1 MVTKRMNLEEL
12 EKIDSK
18 KMYQTYDKW
27 PEIAKDGFDN
37 DFEKFDAKGIDHV
50 VFSGMGG
57 SGSIGD
63 VISAI
68 LSKEDIHVSNVKG
81 YHLPKT
87 VDSNTLVISTSV
99 SGNTKETLTVLEK
112 AQKTDAKI
120 AIFSSGGMIQK
131 FSKTNNLFFQEISM
145 IHSPRASFPKFL
157 FAILNIL
164 KEIIPIK
171 KTDMEEAI
179 SSLEITRN
187 NIFSNNLT
195 EDNIS
200 LKLAEWIKGIPLIYY
215 PGGLQSAA
223 IRFKNSL
230 QENSKMHVITEE
242 LIESC
247 HNGIVAWKIN
257 SKVQP
262 ILMRGQNDH
271 IKTIERWNILKEFFT
286 DKKIGYFEIESING
300 NILSKIVNLVYLL
313 DYSSIYHAVLN
324 HIDPSPVNAIDFV
337 KNKL

>member
-1 MVTKRMNLEEL
+1 MKIENL

-27 PEIAKDGFDN
+27 PEIAKNSFNN
-37 DFEKFDAKGIDHV
+37 DFEKFDTKGIDHI

-63 VISAI
+63 VVSAI

-87 VDSNTLVISTSV
+87 VDSNSLVVATSI

-120 AIFSSGGMIQK
+120 AVFSSGGMIQK
-131 FSKTNNLFFQEISM
+131 FSETNNLFFQEISM

-157 FAILNIL
+157 FSILNIL

-171 KTDMEEAI
+171 EIDIKEAI

-187 NIFSNNLT
+187 SIFSNNLT
-195 EDNIS
+195 EENIS
-200 LKLAEWIKGIPLIYY
+200 LKLAEWIKEIPLIYY
-215 PGGLQSAA
+215 PWGLQSAA

-230 QENSKMHVITEE
+230 QENSKTHVITEDV
-242 LIESC
+242 IESC
-247 HNGIVAWKIN
+247 HNDIVAWEKN
-257 SKVQP
+257 SNVQP
-262 ILMRGQNDH
+262 ILIRGHDDY
-271 IKTIERWNILKEFFT
+271 IKTIERWDILKEFFR
-286 DKKIGYFEIESING
+286 DRKIEFFEIKSVDG

-313 DYSSIYHAVLN
+313 DYASIYHAVLKK
-324 HIDPSPVNAIDFV
+324 IDPSPVNAIDFV
-337 KNKL
+337 KARL

>member
-1 MVTKRMNLEEL
+1 MKIEDLV
-12 EKIDSK
+12 KIDSK

-27 PEIAKDGFDN
+27 PEIAKNSFDN
-37 DFEKFDAKGIDHV
+37 DFEKFDTKGIDHI

-63 VISAI
+63 VVSAI

-87 VDSNTLVISTSV
+87 VDSNSLVVATSI

-120 AIFSSGGMIQK
+120 AVFSSGGMIQK
-131 FSKTNNLFFQEISM
+131 FSETNNLFFQEISM

-157 FAILNIL
+157 FSILNIL

-171 KTDMEEAI
+171 EIDIKEAI

-187 NIFSNNLT
+187 SIFSNNLT
-195 EDNIS
+195 EENIS

-215 PGGLQSAA
+215 PWGLQSAA

-230 QENSKMHVITEE
+230 QENSKIHVITEDV
-242 LIESC
+242 IESC
-247 HNGIVAWKIN
+247 HNGIVAWEKN
-257 SKVQP
+257 SNVQP
-262 ILMRGQNDH
+262 ILIRGHDDH
-271 IKTIERWNILKEFFT
+271 IKTIERWNILKEFFR
-286 DKKIGYFEIESING
+286 DGKIEFFEIKSVDG

-324 HIDPSPVNAIDFV
+324 QIDPSPVNAIDFV

>member
-1 MVTKRMNLEEL
+1 MNIRDL

-27 PEIAKDGFDN
+27 PEIAKDSFDN
-37 DFEKFDAKGIDHV
+37 DFEKFDTKGIDHI

-63 VISAI
+63 VVSAI

-87 VDSNTLVISTSV
+87 VDSNSLVVATSI

-120 AIFSSGGMIQK
+120 AVFSSGGMIQK
-131 FSKTNNLFFQEISM
+131 FSETNNLFFQEISM

-157 FAILNIL
+157 FSILNIL

-171 KTDMEEAI
+171 EIDIKEAI

-187 NIFSNNLT
+187 SIFSNNLT
-195 EDNIS
+195 EENIS
-200 LKLAEWIKGIPLIYY
+200 LKLAEWIKEIPLIYY
-215 PGGLQSAA
+215 PWGLQSAA

-230 QENSKMHVITEE
+230 QENSKTHVITEDV
-242 LIESC
+242 IESC
-247 HNGIVAWKIN
+247 HNDIVAWEKN
-257 SKVQP
+257 SNVQP
-262 ILMRGQNDH
+262 ILIRGHDDH
-271 IKTIERWNILKEFFT
+271 IKTIERWNILKEFFR
-286 DKKIGYFEIESING
+286 DRKIEFFEIKSVDG

-313 DYSSIYHAVLN
+313 DYASIYHAVLKK
-324 HIDPSPVNAIDFV
+324 IDPSPVNAIDFV
-337 KNKL
+337 KARL

>member
-1 MVTKRMNLEEL
+1 MKIENL

-27 PEIAKDGFDN
+27 PEIAKNSFDN
-37 DFEKFDAKGIDHV
+37 DFEKFDTKGIDHI

-63 VISAI
+63 VVSAI

-87 VDSNTLVISTSV
+87 VDSNSLVVATSI

-120 AIFSSGGMIQK
+120 AVFSSGGMIQK
-131 FSKTNNLFFQEISM
+131 FSETNNLFFQEISM

-157 FAILNIL
+157 FSILNIL

-171 KTDMEEAI
+171 EIDIKEAI

-187 NIFSNNLT
+187 SIFSNNLT
-195 EDNIS
+195 EENIS
-200 LKLAEWIKGIPLIYY
+200 LKLAEWIKEIPLIYY
-215 PGGLQSAA
+215 PWGLQSAA

-230 QENSKMHVITEE
+230 QENSKTHVITEDV
-242 LIESC
+242 IESC
-247 HNGIVAWKIN
+247 HNGIVAWEKN
-257 SKVQP
+257 SNVQP
-262 ILMRGQNDH
+262 ILIRGHDDH
-271 IKTIERWNILKEFFT
+271 IKTIERWNILKEFFR
-286 DKKIGYFEIESING
+286 DGKIEFFEIKSVDG

-313 DYSSIYHAVLN
+313 DYASIYHAVLN
-324 HIDPSPVNAIDFV
+324 KIDPSPVNAIDFV

>member
-1 MVTKRMNLEEL
+1 MNIKDL

-27 PEIAKDGFDN
+27 PEIAKNGFDG
-37 DFEKFDAKGIDHV
+37 DFKKFDVKGIDHI

-87 VDSNTLVISTSV
+87 VDSNSLVVATSV
-99 SGNTKETLTVLEK
+99 SGDTRETLTVLEK

-120 AIFSSGGMIQK
+120 AAFSSGGMMQK
-131 FSKTNNLFFQEISM
+131 FCESNNIFFKEISM

-157 FAILNIL
+157 FSILSIL

-171 KTDMEEAI
+171 EIDVKEAI
-179 SSLEITRN
+179 SSLEITGN
-187 NIFSNNLT
+187 SIFSNNLT
-195 EDNIS
+195 GENIS
-200 LKLAEWIKGIPLIYY
+200 LKLAQWIKEIPLVYY
-215 PGGLQSAA
+215 PWGLQSAA

-230 QENSKMHVITEE
+230 QENSKTHVIAEDV
-242 LIESC
+242 IESC
-247 HNGIVAWKIN
+247 HNGIVAWEKN
-257 SKVQP
+257 SNVQP
-262 ILMRGQNDH
+262 ILIRGYDDH
-271 IKTIERWNILKEFFT
+271 IKTIERWKILKQFF
-286 DKKIGYFEIESING
+286 DEQRIEYFEIKSIDG
-300 NILSKIVNLVYLL
+300 NILSKIVNLIYLL
-313 DYSSIYHAVLN
+313 DYSSIYYAVL
-324 HIDPSPVNAIDFV
+324 HKVDPSPVNSIDFV
-337 KNKL
+337 KTRL

>member
-1 MVTKRMNLEEL
+1 MNIEDLK
-12 EKIDSK
+12 KIDSK

-27 PEIAKDGFDN
+27 PEIAKASFTN
-37 DFEKFDAKGIDHV
+37 NFQIFDAKEIDHI

-87 VDSNTLVISTSV
+87 VDSNTLVISTSI

-112 AQKTDAKI
+112 AQMTDAKI
-120 AIFSSGGMIQK
+120 AVFSSGGMIQK

-164 KEIIPIK
+164 REIIPIK
-171 KTDMEEAI
+171 KTSVEEAI

-200 LKLAEWIKGIPLIYY
+200 LKLAEWIKDIPLIYY
-215 PGGLQSAA
+215 PWGLQSAA

-230 QENSKMHVITEE
+230 QENSKMHVITEDV
-242 LIESC
+242 IESC

-262 ILMRGQNDH
+262 ILMRGHDDH
-271 IKTIERWNILKEFFT
+271 IKTIERWNILKEFFI
-286 DKKIGYFEIESING
+286 DKKIECFEIESING

-324 HIDPSPVNAIDFV
+324 HIDPSPTNSIDFV
-337 KNKL
+337 KTRL

>member
-1 MVTKRMNLEEL
+1 MVTKRMNLEDL

-37 DFEKFDAKGIDHV
+37 NFEKFDAKGIDHI

-87 VDSNTLVISTSV
+87 VDSNTLVISTSI

-112 AQKTDAKI
+112 AQMTDAKI
-120 AIFSSGGMIQK
+120 AVFSSGGMIQK
-131 FSKTNNLFFQEISM
+131 FSKTNNLFFQEIST

-157 FAILNIL
+157 FAILDIL
-164 KEIIPIK
+164 REIIPIK
-171 KTDMEEAI
+171 KTSVEEAI

-200 LKLAEWIKGIPLIYY
+200 LKLAEWIKDIPLIYY
-215 PGGLQSAA
+215 PWGLQSAA
-223 IRFKNSL
+223 VRFKNS
-230 QENSKMHVITEE
+230 
-242 LIESC
+242 
-247 HNGIVAWKIN
+247 
-257 SKVQP
+257 
-262 ILMRGQNDH
+262 
-271 IKTIERWNILKEFFT
+271 
-286 DKKIGYFEIESING
+286 
-300 NILSKIVNLVYLL
+300 
-313 DYSSIYHAVLN
+313 
-324 HIDPSPVNAIDFV
+324 
-337 KNKL
+337 

>member
-1 MVTKRMNLEEL
+1 MKIENL

-27 PEIAKDGFDN
+27 PEIAKNSFDN
-37 DFEKFDAKGIDHV
+37 DFEKFDTKGIDHI

-63 VISAI
+63 VVSAI

-87 VDSNTLVISTSV
+87 VDSNSLVVATSI

-120 AIFSSGGMIQK
+120 AVFSSGGMLQK
-131 FSKTNNLFFQEISM
+131 FSETNNLFFQEISM

-157 FAILNIL
+157 FSILNIL

-171 KTDMEEAI
+171 EIDIKEAI

-187 NIFSNNLT
+187 SIFSNNLT
-195 EDNIS
+195 EENIS
-200 LKLAEWIKGIPLIYY
+200 LKLAEWIKEIPLIYY
-215 PGGLQSAA
+215 PWGLQSAA

-230 QENSKMHVITEE
+230 QENSKTHVITEDV
-242 LIESC
+242 IESC
-247 HNGIVAWKIN
+247 HNDIVAWEKN
-257 SKVQP
+257 SNVQP
-262 ILMRGQNDH
+262 ILIRGHDDY
-271 IKTIERWNILKEFFT
+271 IKTIERWDILKEFFR
-286 DKKIGYFEIESING
+286 DRKIEF
-300 NILSKIVNLVYLL
+300 
-313 DYSSIYHAVLN
+313 
-324 HIDPSPVNAIDFV
+324 F
-337 KNKL
+337 

>member
-1 MVTKRMNLEEL
+1 MNVKDL

-18 KMYQTYDKW
+18 KMYQAYDKW
-27 PEIAKDGFDN
+27 PEIAKNGFGS
-37 DFEKFDAKGIDHV
+37 DFKKFDSKGIDHI

-87 VDSNTLVISTSV
+87 VDSNSLVISTSV

-131 FSKTNNLFFQEISM
+131 FSKTHNLFFQEISM
-145 IHSPRASFPKFL
+145 MHSPRASFPKFL
-157 FAILNIL
+157 FSILNIL
-164 KEIIPIK
+164 REIIPIK
-171 KTDMEEAI
+171 KTDVEEAI

-187 NIFSNNLT
+187 TIFSNNLT

-200 LKLAEWIKGIPLIYY
+200 LKLAEWIKDIPLIYY
-215 PGGLQSAA
+215 PWGLQSTA

-230 QENSKMHVITEE
+230 QENSKIHAITEDV
-242 LIESC
+242 IEAC
-247 HNGIVAWKIN
+247 HNDIVAWEKN

-262 ILMRGQNDH
+262 ILIRGYDDH
-271 IKTIERWNILKEFFT
+271 IKTIERWNILKEFFNE
-286 DKKIGYFEIESING
+286 KGIEYFEIESVSG

-313 DYSSIYHAVLN
+313 DYSSIYNAVLN
-324 HIDPSPVNAIDFV
+324 QIDPTPVNAIDFV
-337 KNKL
+337 KSRL

>member
-27 PEIAKDGFDN
+27 PEIAKDGFNN
-37 DFEKFDAKGIDHV
+37 DFEKFDAKGIDHI

-68 LSKEDIHVSNVKG
+68 LSKENIHVSNVKG

-120 AIFSSGGMIQK
+120 AVFSSGGMIQK

-145 IHSPRASFPKFL
+145 MHSPRASFPKFL
-157 FAILNIL
+157 FSILNIL
-164 KEIIPIK
+164 REIIPIK
-171 KTDMEEAI
+171 KIDVEEAI

-187 NIFSNNLT
+187 TIFSNNLT

-200 LKLAEWIKGIPLIYY
+200 LKLAEWIKDIPLIYY
-215 PGGLQSAA
+215 PWGLQSTA

-230 QENSKMHVITEE
+230 QENSKIHAITEDV
-242 LIESC
+242 IEAC
-247 HNGIVAWKIN
+247 HNDIVAWEKN

-262 ILMRGQNDH
+262 ILIRGYDDH
-271 IKTIERWNILKEFFT
+271 IKTIERWNILKEFFNE
-286 DKKIGYFEIESING
+286 KGIEYFETKSVEG

-313 DYSSIYHAVLN
+313 DYSSIYNAVLN
-324 HIDPSPVNAIDFV
+324 QIDPTPVNAIDFV
-337 KNKL
+337 KSRL

>member
-1 MVTKRMNLEEL
+1 MNIEDL

-18 KMYQTYDKW
+18 KIYQTYDEWHK
-27 PEIAKDGFDN
+27 IAKDGFED
-37 DFEKFDAKGIDHV
+37 DFEKFDVKGIDHV

-68 LSKEDIHVSNVKG
+68 LSKEDIHVSIVKG

-87 VDSNTLVISTSV
+87 VDSNSLVVATSV
-99 SGNTKETLTVLEK
+99 SGNTRETLAVLEK

-120 AIFSSGGMIQK
+120 ATFSSGGMMQK
-131 FSKTNNLFFQEISM
+131 LSEANNLFFQKIPM

-157 FAILNIL
+157 FSILNIL

-171 KTDMEEAI
+171 EIDAKEAI

-187 NIFSNNLT
+187 SIFSRNLT
-195 EDNIS
+195 EENIS
-200 LKLAEWIKGIPLIYY
+200 LKLAGWIKEIPLIYY
-215 PGGLQSAA
+215 PWGLQSAA

-230 QENSKMHVITEE
+230 QENSKMHAITEDV
-242 LIESC
+242 IESC
-247 HNGIVAWKIN
+247 HNDIVAWERN
-257 SKVQP
+257 SNVQP
-262 ILMRGQNDH
+262 ILLRGYDDYV
-271 IKTIERWNILKEFFT
+271 KTVERWDILKEYFR
-286 DKKIGYFEIESING
+286 DRKIEFFEIQSVDG

-313 DYSSIYHAVLN
+313 DYASIYHAVLN
-324 HIDPSPVNAIDFV
+324 KIDPSPVNAIDFV

>member
-1 MVTKRMNLEEL
+1 MKIENL

-18 KMYQTYDKW
+18 KMHQTYDKW
-27 PEIAKDGFDN
+27 PEIAKNSFDN
-37 DFEKFDAKGIDHV
+37 DFEKFDTKGIDHI

-63 VISAI
+63 VVSAI

-87 VDSNTLVISTSV
+87 VDSNSLVVATSI

-120 AIFSSGGMIQK
+120 AVFSSGGMIQK
-131 FSKTNNLFFQEISM
+131 FSETNNLFFQEISM

-157 FAILNIL
+157 FSILNIL

-171 KTDMEEAI
+171 EIDIKEAI

-187 NIFSNNLT
+187 SIFSNNLT
-195 EDNIS
+195 EENIS
-200 LKLAEWIKGIPLIYY
+200 LKLAEWIKEIPLIYY
-215 PGGLQSAA
+215 PWGLQSAA

-230 QENSKMHVITEE
+230 QENSKTHVITEDV
-242 LIESC
+242 IESC
-247 HNGIVAWKIN
+247 HNDIVAWEKN
-257 SKVQP
+257 SNVQP
-262 ILMRGQNDH
+262 ILIRGNDDH
-271 IKTIERWNILKEFFT
+271 IKTIERWDILKEFFN
-286 DKKIGYFEIESING
+286 DKKIEFFEIKSIDG
-300 NILSKIVNLVYLL
+300 NILSKLVNLVYSL
-313 DYSSIYHAVLN
+313 DYASIYHAVLN
-324 HIDPSPVNAIDFV
+324 KIDPSPVSAIDFV

>member
-27 PEIAKDGFDN
+27 PEIAKDGFNN
-37 DFEKFDAKGIDHV
+37 DFEKFDAKGIDHI

-68 LSKEDIHVSNVKG
+68 LSKENIHVSNVKG

-120 AIFSSGGMIQK
+120 AVFSSGGMIQK

-157 FAILNIL
+157 FTILNIL

-171 KTDMEEAI
+171 KTDVEEAI

-200 LKLAEWIKGIPLIYY
+200 LKLADWIKGIPLIYY
-215 PGGLQSAA
+215 PWGLQSAA

-230 QENSKMHVITEE
+230 QENSKIHVVTEDV
-242 LIESC
+242 IESC
-247 HNGIVAWKIN
+247 HNGIVAWEKN
-257 SKVQP
+257 SDVQP
-262 ILMRGQNDH
+262 ILIKGHDDH
-271 IKTIERWNILKEFFT
+271 IKTIERWDILKEFFH
-286 DKKIGYFEIESING
+286 DRKIEFFEIKSVDG
-300 NILSKIVNLVYLL
+300 NILSKLVNLVYSL
-313 DYSSIYHAVLN
+313 DYASVYHAVLN
-324 HIDPSPVNAIDFV
+324 GINPSPVSAIDFV

>member
-37 DFEKFDAKGIDHV
+37 DFEKFDAKGIDNI

-120 AIFSSGGMIQK
+120 AVFSSGGMIQK

-157 FAILNIL
+157 FSILNIL
-164 KEIIPIK
+164 GEIIPIK
-171 KTDMEEAI
+171 KTDVEETI

-200 LKLAEWIKGIPLIYY
+200 LKLAEWIKDIPLIYY
-215 PGGLQSAA
+215 PWGLQSAA

-230 QENSKMHVITEE
+230 QENSKIHAITEDV
-242 LIESC
+242 IEAC
-247 HNGIVAWKIN
+247 HNDIVAWEKN

-262 ILMRGQNDH
+262 ILIRGHDDH
-271 IKTIERWNILKEFFT
+271 IKTIERWNILKEFLNERG
-286 DKKIGYFEIESING
+286 IEYFETKSVEG
-300 NILSKIVNLVYLL
+300 NILSKIVNLIYLL
-313 DYSSIYHAVLN
+313 DYSSIYRAILN
-324 HIDPSPVNAIDFV
+324 QIDPSPVNAIDFV
-337 KNKL
+337 KERL

>member
-1 MVTKRMNLEEL
+1 M
-12 EKIDSK
+12 
-18 KMYQTYDKW
+18 
-27 PEIAKDGFDN
+27 
-37 DFEKFDAKGIDHV
+37 
-50 VFSGMGG
+50 
-57 SGSIGD
+57 
-63 VISAI
+63 
-68 LSKEDIHVSNVKG
+68 
-81 YHLPKT
+81 
-87 VDSNTLVISTSV
+87 
-99 SGNTKETLTVLEK
+99 TVLEK

-120 AIFSSGGMIQK
+120 AVFSSGGMIQK

-145 IHSPRASFPKFL
+145 MHSPRASFPKFL

-171 KTDMEEAI
+171 KTQVEEAI

-200 LKLAEWIKGIPLIYY
+200 LKLADWIKGIPLIYY
-215 PGGLQSAA
+215 PWGLQSAA

-230 QENSKMHVITEE
+230 QENSKMHVITEDV
-242 LIESC
+242 IESC
-247 HNGIVAWKIN
+247 HNGNVAWKIN

-262 ILMRGQNDH
+262 ILMRGHDDH
-271 IKTIERWNILKEFFT
+271 TKTIERWNILKEFFI
-286 DKKIGYFEIESING
+286 DKKIECFEIESING

-337 KNKL
+337 KTRL

>member
-1 MVTKRMNLEEL
+1 MVTKRMNLEDL

-18 KMYQTYDKW
+18 KMYQIYDKW
-27 PEIAKDGFDN
+27 PEIAKNSFDN
-37 DFEKFDAKGIDHV
+37 DFEKFDAKGIDHI

-87 VDSNTLVISTSV
+87 VDSNSLVISTSV
-99 SGNTKETLTVLEK
+99 SGNTKETLAVLEK

-120 AIFSSGGMIQK
+120 AVFSSGGMMQK
-131 FSKTNNLFFQEISM
+131 FSEMNDLFFQEISM
-145 IHSPRASFPKFL
+145 IHSPRVSFPKFL
-157 FAILNIL
+157 FSILNIL

-171 KTDMEEAI
+171 KIDIEEAI
-179 SSLEITRN
+179 SSLGTTRN

-195 EDNIS
+195 EENIS
-200 LKLAEWIKGIPLIYY
+200 LKLAEWIKDIPLIYY
-215 PGGLQSAA
+215 PWGLQSAA

-230 QENSKMHVITEE
+230 QENSKIHVITEDV
-242 LIESC
+242 IESC

-262 ILMRGQNDH
+262 ILMRGHDDH
-271 IKTIERWNILKEFFT
+271 IKTIERWNILKEFFI
-286 DKKIGYFEIESING
+286 DKKIECFEIESVNG

-337 KNKL
+337 KTRL

>member
-1 MVTKRMNLEEL
+1 MKIENL

-27 PEIAKDGFDN
+27 PEIAKNSFDN
-37 DFEKFDAKGIDHV
+37 DFEKFDTKGIDHI

-63 VISAI
+63 VVSAI

-87 VDSNTLVISTSV
+87 VDSNSLVVATSI

-120 AIFSSGGMIQK
+120 AVFSSGGMIQK
-131 FSKTNNLFFQEISM
+131 FSETNNLFFQEISM

-157 FAILNIL
+157 FSILNIL

-171 KTDMEEAI
+171 EIDIKEAI

-187 NIFSNNLT
+187 SIFSNNLA
-195 EDNIS
+195 EENIS
-200 LKLAEWIKGIPLIYY
+200 LKLAEWIKEIPLIYY
-215 PGGLQSAA
+215 PWGLQSAA

-230 QENSKMHVITEE
+230 QENSKTHVITEDV
-242 LIESC
+242 IESC
-247 HNGIVAWKIN
+247 HNDIVAWEKN
-257 SKVQP
+257 SNVQP
-262 ILMRGQNDH
+262 ILIRGHDDY
-271 IKTIERWNILKEFFT
+271 IKTIERWDILKEFFR
-286 DKKIGYFEIESING
+286 DRKIEFFEIESVDG

-313 DYSSIYHAVLN
+313 DYASIYHAVLKK
-324 HIDPSPVNAIDFV
+324 IDPSPVNAIDFV
-337 KNKL
+337 KARL

>member
-1 MVTKRMNLEEL
+1 MKIENL

-27 PEIAKDGFDN
+27 PEIAKNSFDN
-37 DFEKFDAKGIDHV
+37 DFEKFDTKGIDHI

-63 VISAI
+63 VVSAI

-87 VDSNTLVISTSV
+87 VDSNSLVVATSI

-120 AIFSSGGMIQK
+120 AVFSSGGMLQK
-131 FSKTNNLFFQEISM
+131 FSETNNLFFQEISM

-157 FAILNIL
+157 FSILNIL

-171 KTDMEEAI
+171 EIDVKEAI

-187 NIFSNNLT
+187 SIFSNNLT
-195 EDNIS
+195 EENIS
-200 LKLAEWIKGIPLIYY
+200 LKLAEWIKEIPLIYY
-215 PGGLQSAA
+215 PWGLQSAA

-230 QENSKMHVITEE
+230 QENSKTHVITEDV
-242 LIESC
+242 IESC
-247 HNGIVAWKIN
+247 HNDIVAWEKN
-257 SKVQP
+257 SNVQP
-262 ILMRGQNDH
+262 ILIRGHDDY
-271 IKTIERWNILKEFFT
+271 IKTIERWDILKEFFR
-286 DKKIGYFEIESING
+286 DRKIEFFEIESVDG

-313 DYSSIYHAVLN
+313 DYASIYHAVLN
-324 HIDPSPVNAIDFV
+324 KIDPSPVNAIDFV
-337 KNKL
+337 KARL

>member
-1 MVTKRMNLEEL
+1 MKIENL

-27 PEIAKDGFDN
+27 PEIAKNSFDN
-37 DFEKFDAKGIDHV
+37 DFEKFDTKGIDHI

-63 VISAI
+63 VVSAI

-87 VDSNTLVISTSV
+87 VDSNSLVVATSI

-120 AIFSSGGMIQK
+120 AVFSSGGMIQK
-131 FSKTNNLFFQEISM
+131 FSETNNLFFQEISM

-157 FAILNIL
+157 FSILNIL

-171 KTDMEEAI
+171 EIDIKEAI

-187 NIFSNNLT
+187 SIFSNNLT
-195 EDNIS
+195 EENIS

-215 PGGLQSAA
+215 PWGLQSAA

-230 QENSKMHVITEE
+230 QENSKTHVITEDV
-242 LIESC
+242 IESC
-247 HNGIVAWKIN
+247 HNDIVAWEKN
-257 SKVQP
+257 SNVQP
-262 ILMRGQNDH
+262 ILIRGHDDY
-271 IKTIERWNILKEFFT
+271 IKTIERWDILKEFFR
-286 DKKIGYFEIESING
+286 DRKIEFFEIKSVDG

-313 DYSSIYHAVLN
+313 DYASIYHAVLKN
-324 HIDPSPVNAIDFV
+324 IDPSPVNAIDFV
-337 KNKL
+337 KARL

>member
-1 MVTKRMNLEEL
+1 MKIENL

-27 PEIAKDGFDN
+27 PEIAKNSFDN
-37 DFEKFDAKGIDHV
+37 DFEKFDTKGIDHI

-63 VISAI
+63 VVSAI

-87 VDSNTLVISTSV
+87 VDSNSLVVATSI

-120 AIFSSGGMIQK
+120 AVFSSGGMLQK
-131 FSKTNNLFFQEISM
+131 FSETNNLFFQEISM

-157 FAILNIL
+157 FSILNIL

-171 KTDMEEAI
+171 EIDIKEAI

-187 NIFSNNLT
+187 SIFSNNLT
-195 EDNIS
+195 EENIS
-200 LKLAEWIKGIPLIYY
+200 LKLAEWIKEIPLIYY
-215 PGGLQSAA
+215 PWGLQSAA

-230 QENSKMHVITEE
+230 QENSKTHVITEDV
-242 LIESC
+242 IESC
-247 HNGIVAWKIN
+247 HNDIVAWEKN
-257 SKVQP
+257 SNVQP
-262 ILMRGQNDH
+262 ILIRGNDDH
-271 IKTIERWNILKEFFT
+271 IKTIERWDILKEFFN
-286 DKKIGYFEIESING
+286 DKKIEFFEIKSIDG
-300 NILSKIVNLVYLL
+300 NILSKLVNLVYSL
-313 DYSSIYHAVLN
+313 DYASIYHAVLKK
-324 HIDPSPVNAIDFV
+324 IDPSPVNAIDFV

>member
-1 MVTKRMNLEEL
+1 MKIENL

-27 PEIAKDGFDN
+27 PEIAKNSFDN
-37 DFEKFDAKGIDHV
+37 DFEKFDTKGIDHI

-63 VISAI
+63 AVSAI

-87 VDSNTLVISTSV
+87 VDSNSLVVATSI

-120 AIFSSGGMIQK
+120 AVFSSGGMIQK
-131 FSKTNNLFFQEISM
+131 FSETNNLFFQEISM

-157 FAILNIL
+157 FSILNIL

-171 KTDMEEAI
+171 EIDIKEAI

-187 NIFSNNLT
+187 SIFSNNLT
-195 EDNIS
+195 EENIS
-200 LKLAEWIKGIPLIYY
+200 LKLAEWIKEIPLIYY
-215 PGGLQSAA
+215 PWGLQSAA

-230 QENSKMHVITEE
+230 QENSKTHVITEDV
-242 LIESC
+242 IESC
-247 HNGIVAWKIN
+247 HNDIVAWEKN
-257 SKVQP
+257 SNVQP
-262 ILMRGQNDH
+262 ILIRGNDDH
-271 IKTIERWNILKEFFT
+271 IKTIERWDILKEFFN
-286 DKKIGYFEIESING
+286 DKKIEFFEIKSIDG
-300 NILSKIVNLVYLL
+300 NILSKLVNLVYLL
-313 DYSSIYHAVLN
+313 DYASVYHAILHKV
-324 HIDPSPVNAIDFV
+324 DPTPVNSIDFV
-337 KNKL
+337 KTRL

>member
-1 MVTKRMNLEEL
+1 MKIENL

-27 PEIAKDGFDN
+27 PEIAKNSFDN
-37 DFEKFDAKGIDHV
+37 DFEKFDTKGIDHI
-50 VFSGMGG
+50 VFSGKGG

-63 VISAI
+63 VVSAI

-87 VDSNTLVISTSV
+87 VDSNSLVVATSI

-120 AIFSSGGMIQK
+120 AVFSSGGMIQK
-131 FSKTNNLFFQEISM
+131 FSETNNLFFQEISM

-157 FAILNIL
+157 FSILNIL

-171 KTDMEEAI
+171 EIDIKEAI

-187 NIFSNNLT
+187 SIFSNNLT
-195 EDNIS
+195 EENIS
-200 LKLAEWIKGIPLIYY
+200 LKLAEWIKEIPLIYY
-215 PGGLQSAA
+215 PWGLQSAA

-230 QENSKMHVITEE
+230 QENSKTHVITEDV
-242 LIESC
+242 IESC
-247 HNGIVAWKIN
+247 HNDIVAWEKN
-257 SKVQP
+257 SNVQP
-262 ILMRGQNDH
+262 ILIRGNDDH
-271 IKTIERWNILKEFFT
+271 IKTIERWDILKEFFN
-286 DKKIGYFEIESING
+286 DKKIEFFEIKSIDG
-300 NILSKIVNLVYLL
+300 NILSKLVNLVYSL
-313 DYSSIYHAVLN
+313 DYASIYYAVLN
-324 HIDPSPVNAIDFV
+324 KIDPSPVSAIDFV

>member
-1 MVTKRMNLEEL
+1 MKIEDL

-27 PEIAKDGFDN
+27 PEIAKNSFDN
-37 DFEKFDAKGIDHV
+37 DFEKFDTKGIDHI

-63 VISAI
+63 VVSAI

-87 VDSNTLVISTSV
+87 VDSNSLVVATSI

-120 AIFSSGGMIQK
+120 AVFSSGGMIQK
-131 FSKTNNLFFQEISM
+131 FSETNNLFFQEISM

-157 FAILNIL
+157 FSILNIL

-171 KTDMEEAI
+171 EIDIKEAI

-187 NIFSNNLT
+187 SIFSNNLT
-195 EDNIS
+195 EENIS
-200 LKLAEWIKGIPLIYY
+200 LKLAEWIKEIPLIYY
-215 PGGLQSAA
+215 PWGLQSAA

-230 QENSKMHVITEE
+230 QENSKTHVITEDV
-242 LIESC
+242 IESC
-247 HNGIVAWKIN
+247 HNDIVAWEKN
-257 SKVQP
+257 SNVQP
-262 ILMRGQNDH
+262 ILIRGNDDH
-271 IKTIERWNILKEFFT
+271 IKTIERWDILKEFFN
-286 DKKIGYFEIESING
+286 DKKIEFFEIKSIDG
-300 NILSKIVNLVYLL
+300 NILSKLVNLVYSL
-313 DYSSIYHAVLN
+313 DYASIYHAVLN
-324 HIDPSPVNAIDFV
+324 KIDPSPVSAIDFV